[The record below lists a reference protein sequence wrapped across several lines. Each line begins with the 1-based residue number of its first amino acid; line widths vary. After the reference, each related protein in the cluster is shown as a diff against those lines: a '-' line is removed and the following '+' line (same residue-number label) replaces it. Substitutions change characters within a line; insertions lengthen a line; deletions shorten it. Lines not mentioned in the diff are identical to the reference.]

1 MEEKNLNFRS
11 CMDLA
16 FSYMGKPDYYDNLL
30 KNEGKDKYIIR
41 IVLTLDRKMNVDVFR
56 ISEIIDLE
64 LLDRIY
70 LIDDDHP
77 LVYTYDTD
85 VYILGY
91 LSDAKAL
98 FKIIEGSL
106 L

>member
-1 MEEKNLNFRS
+1 MEGENLNFRS
-11 CMDLA
+11 CMDLV
-16 FSYMGKPDYYDNLL
+16 FTYMGRSDYYDNLL
-30 KNEGKDKYIIR
+30 KNEGKDTYIIR

-56 ISEIIDLE
+56 ISEIMDPE

-85 VYILGY
+85 VYILAY
-91 LSDAKAL
+91 LSQAKAL
-98 FKIIEGSL
+98 FEIIEGSL

>member
-16 FSYMGKPDYYDNLL
+16 FTYMGKPDYYDNLL
-30 KNEGKDKYIIR
+30 KNEENDKYIIR
-41 IVLTLDRKMNVDVFR
+41 IVLTLDRKMIVDEFR
-56 ISEIIDLE
+56 ISEILDRQ

-77 LVYTYDTD
+77 LVYTYDSA

-91 LSDAKAL
+91 LSEAKAL
-98 FKIIEGSL
+98 FEIIEGSL

>member
-1 MEEKNLNFRS
+1 
-11 CMDLA
+11 MDLA
-16 FSYMGKPDYYDNLL
+16 FSYMGKCVYYDNLL

-41 IVLTLDRKMNVDVFR
+41 IVLTFDRKMNVDVFR
-56 ISEIIDLE
+56 ISEIMDLE

-77 LVYTYDTD
+77 LVYTYDSD

>member
-1 MEEKNLNFRS
+1 MEGKNLNFRS

-16 FSYMGKPDYYDNLL
+16 FTYMQKPDYYDNLL

-56 ISEIIDLE
+56 ISEIMDPE
-64 LLDRIY
+64 LLNKIY

-77 LVYTYDTD
+77 LVYTFDTD
-85 VYILGY
+85 VYILGC
-91 LSDAKAL
+91 LSEAKVL
-98 FKIIEGSL
+98 FEIIEGSL

>member
-1 MEEKNLNFRS
+1 
-11 CMDLA
+11 MDLV
-16 FSYMGKPDYYDNLL
+16 FTYMGRSDYYGNLL

-56 ISEIIDLE
+56 ISEIMDPE
-64 LLDRIY
+64 LRARIY

-85 VYILGY
+85 VYILSY
-91 LSDAKAL
+91 LSEAKAL
-98 FKIIEGSL
+98 FEIVGWL
-106 L
+106 LL